1 MIQIDVIG
9 TLYTPGTYDNEGATI
24 TAPVALPGWHVIT
37 THPISAWAAKLV
49 TPTAPTRVFGGAA
62 TVFYTFNDQAEFNAA
77 MEGVDLTEPLP
88 VITPPVD
95 PCEWLI
101 DIGPFFDRFG
111 AAKLA
116 VLTSADATVKAILQD
131 IQVRK
136 WIDLKRADV
145 ASSLAYVGTKV
156 PAVDATLQAAI
167 LNTPVDPVDNLALR
181 KLYFA

>member
-62 TVFYTFNDQAEFNAA
+62 TVFYTFDDQAEFNAA

-95 PCEWLI
+95 PCEWLL

-111 AAKLA
+111 ATKMA
-116 VLTSADATVKAILQD
+116 VLTSPDAGVKAVVSDVSI
-131 IQVRK
+131 RK
-136 WIDLKRADV
+136 WIDLQRADV
-145 ASSLAYVGTKV
+145 AAALAYIGSAVGAVT
-156 PAVDATLQAAI
+156 PALQTAI
-167 LNTPVDPVDNLALR
+167 LTTPVTEPERSALR
-181 KLYFA
+181 KLYF